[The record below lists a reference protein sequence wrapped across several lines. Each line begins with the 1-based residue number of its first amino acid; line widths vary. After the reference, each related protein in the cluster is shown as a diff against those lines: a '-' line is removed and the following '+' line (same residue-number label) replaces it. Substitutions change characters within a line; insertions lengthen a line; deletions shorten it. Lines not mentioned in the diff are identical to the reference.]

1 MDGVAAR
8 GLVNGR
14 GPLRRSGRDEV
25 GTCSDGTKPNL
36 VYDCLFFLF
45 EYSLERLLVLAVHV
59 LGYEFLRSHSE
70 EVME

>member
-8 GLVNGR
+8 VLVNGR
-14 GPLRRSGRDEV
+14 DEG

-36 VYDCLFFLF
+36 VYDCLFLF
-45 EYSLERLLVLAVHV
+45 EYSLQRLLVLAVHV
-59 LGYEFLRSHSE
+59 LGYEFLRGHSE